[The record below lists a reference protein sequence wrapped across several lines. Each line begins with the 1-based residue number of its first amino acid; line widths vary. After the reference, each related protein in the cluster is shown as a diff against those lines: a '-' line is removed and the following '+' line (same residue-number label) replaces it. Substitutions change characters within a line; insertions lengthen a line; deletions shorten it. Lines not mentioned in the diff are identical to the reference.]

1 MEKRNLQKINKAAVA
16 TVLAASGITISA
28 PAVPTKA
35 SGFTDLNPEADNYKP
50 ILELYNRGYI
60 SGYKDGTFRPNQAV
74 TRGQA
79 AKMLAQA
86 LNLNM
91 TNPKNPRFSDVPTS
105 NGFYQ
110 YIAALAGAGIITGY
124 SDQTFR
130 PNEPITRNQ
139 MAKILTLGYKFQQST
154 KLTHDF
160 RDVAESNPN
169 RFYIQTLYDLG
180 ITKGTTQITYSP
192 YGSVT
197 RGQLATFIYRA
208 ENTTADAVK
217 PVKEISSI
225 SGSSVYINGIAYRVD
240 ASLRDLINETNAPAL
255 KGAHIEGQII
265 GETLKSISSL
275 TLNAE
280 GNKNR
285 ILVLDGNYSTFTGEL
300 TIQGNY
306 IRLKNWTITGQVK
319 VTEAPR
325 RTLSNLAGPLSNLR
339 VASLSGFGFIDW
351 SKPTDTTEEDDDP
364 SYNDGGHDLETKPPI
379 LPGGNVVEK
388 MPVTEKFVDFTN
400 CSISR
405 LIIEA
410 NRTHIEAAKTI
421 PQLTVRGWVRQ
432 FEVYANIDTLYIET
446 DVATMMYGVGNINKI
461 YKNSYKNVYLNSSG
475 HANLLV
481 VDNTGGKIDLG
492 DNFYVDKVIIPP
504 NKMPNDIFNDFIKDN
519 DKIGDIEDPNGN
531 DVDRDPIEDTIIPDW
546 EEPAAQIVRVDVD
559 GTNAKAQIT
568 STEKGRYY
576 FTVKRKDEKP
586 PSIREILDDAKTTT
600 LKTSGQGMIGAD
612 LKATFD
618 IAGLVEMTDYTL
630 YVVVSD
636 EAGNYSD
643 KVSKDFTTMDGTPPV
658 IRNLKGEGMAGGT
671 RAKITFQPSEPGV
684 YKYMVVEEGLRAP
697 SLAELL
703 RQPENNVTMDDVLKG
718 VEFIHTGL
726 KAMTQ
731 YKVYM
736 VMIDESG
743 NQSTTTDEGIN
754 ISAPFWTGGLDNIR
768 PELAKTVLTDSDI
781 LDIGKEPTTVVL
793 TFTEQVDKKTAEDV
807 KNYTLSGTGNLK
819 DHPYSATLSKDG
831 LKVTLKIPSMAAF
844 VNNDTLIIRV
854 TNVEDV
860 SGNKIL
866 DDGKGNLA
874 VYTYQSI
881 TNPALSN
888 LFVHDKV
895 TDPTVP
901 KELEGLLPT
910 TGVSANKVTFA
921 ASHTGTYFYLILP
934 ANPGAEVKKPS
945 VSQVVFPE
953 DNYKDDQVFQGKL
966 KLASGSGEA
975 VEGNGKD
982 LERGNAFNVY
992 YDESKVEK
1000 TNGYYIYMV
1009 LRDRNGNYSN
1019 VEVQYFL
1026 PNKRDW
1032 ELVNFEFAGAPNST
1046 NVVTKTQFY
1055 YPEKYDVTD
1064 KNQKFEFNMK
1074 FNVEM
1079 NTDTVT
1085 NKSNYKLEGELAKYL
1100 QVERVEMTDS
1110 WNAKMTLGYRSDI
1123 KTEDLKVANTY
1134 IAYYMQHQD
1143 KGSITMK
1150 GLKSWATGE
1159 LEKVT
1164 GEKVE
1169 SNSKTVELEYTDRVK
1184 PMLLSQKAMRLNVNK
1199 VDGEQQPAQLEL
1211 TFSEDIDAAKL
1222 NKDVFAGLTFSEGS
1236 SGITISSIVQGDMKN
1251 KIVIT
1256 LSKGNLKHDEKVFI
1270 ELKQPDT
1277 DSPITGYLVDGA
1289 NNTIMVSSDELD
1301 PLKKRSNNAVY
1312 IYRDIKAIVQS
1323 IYLDHPDGPFP
1334 SNDGSGKHVYT
1345 SSRVGLVTDIVNISE
1360 NSTLYYVVRSSLA
1373 TAPGKLTDFIQP
1385 SMNNLVYGKKIISSP
1400 VEANGL
1406 DARETAGNPSATFIN
1421 GAIFYMMIVDEY
1433 NNVSEISKG
1442 EIQLPLK

>member
-319 VTEAPR
+319 ITEAPR

-400 CSISR
+400 CSVSR

-446 DVATMMYGVGNINKI
+446 DVATTMYGVGNINKI

-658 IRNLKGEGMAGGT
+658 ITNLDALPLPGGKRADVTFNASESGRYYYRVVPKVADTTPPTVKEVMESSGALSGTGKANAGSNSI
-671 RAKITFQPSEPGV
+671 RIS
-684 YKYMVVEEGLRAP
+684 GLTH
-697 SLAELL
+697 LTEY
-703 RQPENNVTMDDVLKG
+703 V
-718 VEFIHTGL
+718 I
-726 KAMTQ
+726 
-731 YKVYM
+731 YM
-736 VMIDESG
+736 VMEDDSG
-743 NQSTTTDEGIN
+743 NLTTN
-754 ISAPFWTGGLDNIR
+754 
-768 PELAKTVLTDSDI
+768 VVSDI
-781 LDIGKEPTTVVL
+781 FTTRELDDILPTVSPDIKIVGSTQDEPTVIQL
-793 TFTEQVDKKTAEDV
+793 TFSEPMDKETAENV
-807 KNYTLSGTGNLK
+807 KNYILSGTGNLTGN
-819 DHPYSATLSKDG
+819 PYTAKLESNG
-831 LKVTLKIPSMAAF
+831 RVVTLTIPSMAAF
-844 VNNDTLIIRV
+844 VNNDTLIV
-854 TNVEDV
+854 TVQN
-860 SGNKIL
+860 
-866 DDGKGNLA
+866 
-874 VYTYQSI
+874 
-881 TNPALSN
+881 
-888 LFVHDKV
+888 V
-895 TDPTVP
+895 TDIAGNAILKGASTSVATYRHQSNTKPVI
-901 KELEGLLPT
+901 ESLEAKDMGTNTDGNTLVKTEFT
-910 TGVSANKVTFA
+910 TKL
-921 ASHTGTYFYLILP
+921 TGTYYYMIVP
-934 ANPGAEVKKPS
+934 VAPS
-945 VSQVVFPE
+945 ESAPPSNTFKEPTISEVVFPKDYQMPTGIGDDKKVDINTKMPNTPIVL
-953 DNYKDDQVFQGKL
+953 DNQTVLFGKGTANELTNSFQLLHPKNDLDKNKTGYK
-966 KLASGSGEA
+966 
-975 VEGNGKD
+975 
-982 LERGNAFNVY
+982 
-992 YDESKVEK
+992 
-1000 TNGYYIYMV
+1000 IYMV
-1009 LRDRNGNYSN
+1009 LQDRNGNYSLLKQADYIRDEEKPQILKN
-1019 VEVQYFL
+1019 KSYFVNPNDKSSSYELFFYPDNYVPNTVQT
-1026 PNKRDW
+1026 
-1032 ELVNFEFAGAPNST
+1032 FEFHIKFSEPMDPTSMAKRENYRLEGLAGEFLNVSSVTMGEDSSTAVLKLQSKVSPAFIEYLIKHDYNLTIKVDGVYDFNKLQFVNDEVSFKYTDKVKPILKEMNSEGIKALRDYSVSLSNDDLYIKLSFSENIKDFPADGFEIMSST
-1046 NVVTKTQFY
+1046 GTKTY
-1055 YPEKYDVTD
+1055 TVANVAYAKDEKS
-1064 KNQKFEFNMK
+1064 K
-1074 FNVEM
+1074 
-1079 NTDTVT
+1079 
-1085 NKSNYKLEGELAKYL
+1085 
-1100 QVERVEMTDS
+1100 
-1110 WNAKMTLGYRSDI
+1110 DI
-1123 KTEDLKVANTY
+1123 KNELILKVGEGATGLVQNEDLK
-1134 IAYYMQHQD
+1134 
-1143 KGSITMK
+1143 ITVN
-1150 GLKSWATGE
+1150 
-1159 LEKVT
+1159 EKVKDEQ
-1164 GEKVE
+1164 G
-1169 SNSKTVELEYTDRVK
+1169 NSVYTVD
-1184 PMLLSQKAMRLNVNK
+1184 NK
-1199 VDGEQQPAQLEL
+1199 YNQAIYRYRNISAVIDG
-1211 TFSEDIDAAKL
+1211 T
-1222 NKDVFAGLTFSEGS
+1222 
-1236 SGITISSIVQGDMKN
+1236 
-1251 KIVIT
+1251 
-1256 LSKGNLKHDEKVFI
+1256 
-1270 ELKQPDT
+1270 
-1277 DSPITGYLVDGA
+1277 
-1289 NNTIMVSSDELD
+1289 ELD
-1301 PLKKRSNNAVY
+1301 PSNMTSTGGVKTSRSAY
-1312 IYRDIKAIVQS
+1312 IVTTISNMGSKAK
-1323 IYLDHPDGPFP
+1323 F
-1334 SNDGSGKHVYT
+1334 
-1345 SSRVGLVTDIVNISE
+1345 
-1360 NSTLYYVVRSSLA
+1360 YYVVL
-1373 TAPGKLTDFIQP
+1373 P
-1385 SMNNLVYGKKIISSP
+1385 SRAEKPKTLQDIISYSNSADSSAYGSAT
-1400 VEANGL
+1400 VETPGTRQLL
-1406 DARETAGNPSATFIN
+1406 DAVVTSGNPNAVFVEGYTL
-1421 GAIFYMMIVDEY
+1421 YLIVIDEY
-1433 NNVSEISKG
+1433 NNIST
-1442 EIQLPLK
+1442 IQEKKIDPPPASANK